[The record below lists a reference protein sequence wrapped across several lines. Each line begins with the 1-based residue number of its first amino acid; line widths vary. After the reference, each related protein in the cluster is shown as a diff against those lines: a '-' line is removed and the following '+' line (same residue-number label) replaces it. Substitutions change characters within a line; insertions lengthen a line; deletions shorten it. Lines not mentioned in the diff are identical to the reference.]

1 MVKFSKEDFGI
12 WSEFR
17 NEKRNTLTAKEYDTI
32 CKLHSVYYK
41 HRFFL
46 PCTCSP
52 KTIKKWIKDLNVI
65 WDNGNQNN

>member
-1 MVKFSKEDFGI
+1 MVKFSKEDFEI

-17 NEKRNTLTAKEYDTI
+17 NEKSKTLHPKEYKLI
-32 CKLHSVYYK
+32 CEFHSIYYK
-41 HRFFL
+41 HRYFE

-52 KTIKKWIKDLNVI
+52 KTIKKWIKELNVI